1 MNWWLALNNDIC
13 HIQTSNNSFIF
24 KIACELFFKKWSD
37 LRKNNS
43 KFNNFLEYFKTE
55 WVDSKENNWYEGA
68 HGNCQPS
75 TNNSLEATNN
85 SIKSTHT
92 FRKREDLGDFL
103 DKFKNLT
110 QTWSFDRFEGEDQL
124 KKFQTDPLITSNQWN
139 AYDNYINNAKSKC
152 KLVGNFGV
160 ILVVRTKT
168 DADEELDFIYNEK
181 INSMIDLIEC
191 EKENCFCLIENSNFD
206 SFVRLNKSQSIELF
220 LTTRIGNLVRV
231 VVPFI

>member
-1 MNWWLALNNDIC
+1 M
-13 HIQTSNNSFIF
+13 
-24 KIACELFFKKWSD
+24 
-37 LRKNNS
+37 
-43 KFNNFLEYFKTE
+43 
-55 WVDSKENNWYEGA
+55 
-68 HGNCQPS
+68 
-75 TNNSLEATNN
+75 
-85 SIKSTHT
+85 
-92 FRKREDLGDFL
+92 GDFL

-191 EKENCFCLIENSNFD
+191 EKENCFCLIENSDFD
-206 SFVRLNKSQSIELF
+206 SFVTLNKSVHRVILNSENWKFSSCSCAIYMKEYVCKHIVKVAILKKLLEIDYSFVPVGIKKKRGRPQKAKPWS
-220 LTTRIGNLVRV
+220 VRMDNEKLK
-231 VVPFI
+231 